1 MPYKSSRYDISD
13 FTFLVPVRI
22 DSEERKLNL
31 ITVVKFLSINF
42 GSNIHVLEADSIQRF
57 DPQEIDADYSYH
69 FISDNDE
76 VFYKAHYVNILL
88 NLAETKFAAVWDAD
102 IIASPELV
110 INGTCMLR
118 KHESLLVIPYD
129 GRVHSVDALI
139 SSVFRQRM
147 EINVLRENIALF
159 QLTYGYHSTGGAYFV
174 EREKYLAYGGE
185 NKNFYGWGPED
196 MERVKRMEIL
206 GLKVHFEKGGGLFHL
221 WHPRRHN
228 SRFANKE
235 TELRNRKEFLHTCKS
250 DRESL
255 LKYLGKS

>member
-1 MPYKSSRYDISD
+1 MPCKSSRYHIADI
-13 FTFLVPVRI
+13 TFLVPVRI

-31 ITVVKFLSINF
+31 ISVIKFLSINF
-42 GSNIHVLEADSIQRF
+42 SSNIHVLEADSVQRF
-57 DPQEIDADYSYH
+57 DPVEIDADYSYH

-76 VFYKAHYVNILL
+76 IYYKAHYVNILL
-88 NLAETKFAAVWDAD
+88 NIAETKFAAVWDSD
-102 IIASPELV
+102 VIAYPEMV
-110 INGTCMLR
+110 INGTWRL
-118 KHESLLVIPYD
+118 KKNESFLIMPYD
-129 GRVHSVDALI
+129 GRVFSIDPLM

-147 EINVLRENIALF
+147 GINILKENIALF
-159 QLTYGYHSTGGAYFV
+159 QLAYGYHSTGGAYFI

-185 NKNFYGWGPED
+185 NENFYGWGPED
-196 MERVKRMEIL
+196 MERVKRMEVL
-206 GLKVHFEKGGGLFHL
+206 GLNVHYEKGGGLFHL

-255 LKYLGKS
+255 MKYLAKS